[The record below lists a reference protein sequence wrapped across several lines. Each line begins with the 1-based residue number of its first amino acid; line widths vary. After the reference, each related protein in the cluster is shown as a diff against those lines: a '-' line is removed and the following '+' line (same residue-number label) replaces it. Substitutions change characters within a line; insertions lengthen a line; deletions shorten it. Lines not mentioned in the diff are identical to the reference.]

1 MAMTNTTQPAPE
13 SGIRDPRIAAALP
26 AARTLAITTAVALLV
41 ATVILV
47 TLVLP
52 AEYGVDPLGTGKQ
65 LGLTAIANP
74 SAGPAEAPPAGASAV
89 TPVVEGPVGRYA
101 ATYKRNAVEFT
112 LGPYE
117 YVEYK
122 YHLQAGA
129 TMLYSWSATAA
140 VVHDLHGELNG
151 DPNQVTSFNKST
163 READHGVF
171 AAPFTG
177 LHGWYWENLGGETVT
192 VRITTSGF
200 YASAMEFRFDK
211 TKVPHDVSIP

>member
-1 MAMTNTTQPAPE
+1 MTMTNTNQSVPGP
-13 SGIRDPRIAAALP
+13 ALP
-26 AARTLAITTAVALLV
+26 TTRTLAITTAAALAVAG
-41 ATVILV
+41 VILV

-52 AEYGVDPLGTGKQ
+52 AEYGVDPLGTGKA

-74 SAGPAEAPPAGASAV
+74 SAGPAVAAPEGATAA

-101 ATYKRNAVEFT
+101 ATYKRDAVEFT

-122 YHLQAGA
+122 YHLQSGA
-129 TMLYSWSATAA
+129 SMLYSWAATAA
-140 VVHDLHGELNG
+140 VVHDMHGELDG

-163 READHGVF
+163 RENDHGVF

-177 LHGWYWENLGGETVT
+177 LHGWYWENPGGETVT
-192 VRITTSGF
+192 VELTTSGF

>member
-1 MAMTNTTQPAPE
+1 MTTTNTNE
-13 SGIRDPRIAAALP
+13 SVPGSGTRDPGPALP
-26 AARTLAITTAVALLV
+26 TTRTLAITTTAAL
-41 ATVILV
+41 AIAGVILV

-52 AEYGVDPLGTGKQ
+52 AEYGVDPLGTGQ
-65 LGLTAIANP
+65 ALGLTAITNS
-74 SAGPAEAPPAGASAV
+74 SAGPTEAAPEGATAV
-89 TPVVEGPVGRYA
+89 TPVGDGPIGRYA
-101 ATYKRNAVEFT
+101 TTYKRDAVEFT

-122 YHLQAGA
+122 YHLQSGA
-129 TMLYSWSATAA
+129 SMLYSWTATAA

-163 READHGVF
+163 RENDYGAFV
-171 AAPFTG
+171 APFTG
-177 LHGWYWENLGGETVT
+177 LHGWYWENPGGETVT
-192 VRITTSGF
+192 VKLTTSGF

>member
-1 MAMTNTTQPAPE
+1 MTMTSTNQPPPGTA
-13 SGIRDPRIAAALP
+13 IRDPQMGTALP
-26 AARTLAITTAVALLV
+26 SARTLAITTAVSLMIAI
-41 ATVILV
+41 VIVV

-52 AEYGVDPLGTGKQ
+52 AEYGVDPLGTGGA
-65 LGLTAIANP
+65 LGLSAIANP
-74 SAGPAEAPPAGASAV
+74 SAGPVEAPPAGATAV
-89 TPVVEGPVGRYA
+89 TPVNEGPVGRYA
-101 ATYKRNAVEFT
+101 ATYKRDAVEFT

-140 VVHDLHGELNG
+140 VIQDMHGELNG
-151 DPNQVTSFNKST
+151 DPNQVTGFNKST
-163 READHGVF
+163 RENDHGTF

-177 LHGWYWENLGGETVT
+177 LHGWYWENPGGETVT
-192 VRITTSGF
+192 VKITTSGF

-211 TKVPHDVSIP
+211 TKVPHDVSVP